1 LNHPSPARIG
11 PARPVLLLLAQGL
24 GTGRL
29 PLAPGTW
36 GSLLGLGWTAL
47 LLLPGSGV
55 LFLAGT
61 ALLLALAVPI
71 CGRAEQWLERKDPP
85 SVVLDEIAS
94 VPLVFVFWLLLESA
108 SRGKFPT
115 IGILA
120 EGTGPVVVL
129 GGFVLFRILDA
140 IKPPPIGVCQRLAG
154 GWGVVADDVV
164 AGLITGFAVAAAS
177 RWWT

>member
-1 LNHPSPARIG
+1 MNPPPSARIR
-11 PARPVLLLLAQGL
+11 PASPVLLLLAEGL

-47 LLLPGSGV
+47 LLVPGNAI

-61 ALLLALAVPI
+61 VLLLALAVPI

-94 VPLVFVFWLLLESA
+94 VPLVFVFWLMLESA
-108 SRGKFPT
+108 SQGRFPT
-115 IGILA
+115 IGILV
-120 EGTGPVVVL
+120 EGTGPALVL
-129 GGFVLFRILDA
+129 GGFVLFRLLDA
-140 IKPPPIGVCQRLAG
+140 LKPPPIGVCQRLAG

-164 AGLITGFAVAAAS
+164 AALITGLAIAVLGS
-177 RWWT
+177 